1 MLSLQ
6 TVESRTLLLL
16 RKIMQADCLSETR
29 LVGGTALAL
38 QYGHRTSVDLDLFGY
53 VAEGSEEAIAD
64 ALRQAG
70 RLTIGK
76 VSRNIKM
83 YRVDNV
89 KIDVV
94 NYNYPWIDHCVQE
107 GGLRLAS
114 PKDIA
119 AMKINAIEGR
129 GSKKDFIDLYSL
141 LQHYTLD
148 EILNFYQ
155 QKYPE
160 HSLFRA
166 VLSLTYFN
174 DADSNPMP
182 RMFLPTSWEEMKAA
196 IQKEVEMYSNR

>member
-1 MLSLQ
+1 MLSFQ
-6 TVESRTLLLL
+6 TVEPGTLLLL

-38 QYGHRTSVDLDLFGY
+38 QYGHRTSVDLDLFGH
-53 VAEGSEEAIAD
+53 VSEGSEEAIAEI
-64 ALRQAG
+64 LQQAG

-83 YRVDNV
+83 YKVDNV
-89 KIDVV
+89 KIDIV

-107 GGLRLAS
+107 DKLRLAS

-129 GSKKDFIDLYSL
+129 GSKKDFIDLYIL

-148 EILNFYQ
+148 KILDFYQ

-174 DADSNPMP
+174 DADANPMP
-182 RMFLPTSWEEMKAA
+182 RMFLPTSWEEMKMA
-196 IQKEVEMYSNR
+196 IQREVEMYSNR

>member
-1 MLSLQ
+1 MQ
-6 TVESRTLLLL
+6 TE
-16 RKIMQADCLSETR
+16 CLSETR

-38 QYGHRTSVDLDLFGY
+38 QYGHRTSVDLDLFGH
-53 VAEGSEEAIAD
+53 VAEGSEEAIAE
-64 ALRQAG
+64 ALQQAG
-70 RLTIGK
+70 QLTIGK
-76 VSRNIKM
+76 ESRSIKM

-94 NYNYPWIDHCVQE
+94 NYNYPWIDRCVQE
-107 GGLRLAS
+107 DGLRLAS

-129 GSKKDFIDLYSL
+129 GTKKDFIDLYCL

-148 EILNFYQ
+148 EILGFYQ

-182 RMFLPTSWEEMKAA
+182 RMFLPTPWEEMKSV
-196 IQKEVEMYSNR
+196 IRREVEIYSNR